1 MAQEYDMESIG
12 RRLKSGLADNGMT
25 ADQLADAIGVSRYT
39 VGEWV
44 MGRRRMKLTDAAKVC
59 DVFGW
64 PLDRLA
70 RRERD
75 DFNGAE
81 LDMGWA
87 GSGNTEGTYEDQPVP
102 PRGEGR

>member
-12 RRLKSGLADNGMT
+12 RRIKSGLADNGMT

-70 RRERD
+70 RRE
-75 DFNGAE
+75 
-81 LDMGWA
+81 A
-87 GSGNTEGTYEDQPVP
+87 GDTNDAA
-102 PRGEGR
+102 